1 MNMDQYT
8 KNRFKEYDSLSKEEL
23 VEKQISLSE
32 EILDTEQTINNK
44 GISSEQRTEIIEDLK
59 FLKEQLLYIDELLSN
74 KNVKTK

>member
-1 MNMDQYT
+1 MDQYT

>member
-1 MNMDQYT
+1 MDQYT

-44 GISSEQRTEIIEDLK
+44 SISSEQRTETIEDLK
-59 FLKEQLLYIDELLSN
+59 FLKEQLVYIDELLSN

>member
-44 GISSEQRTEIIEDLK
+44 GISSEQRTETIEDLK

>member
-1 MNMDQYT
+1 MDQYT

-44 GISSEQRTEIIEDLK
+44 GISSEQRTETIEDLK